1 MIFPEK
7 FMVEFGPSGGRFSL
21 VEVVHVELYVGR
33 RYLSYE
39 GCDVGVLEV
48 MGQEGRGEAG
58 FIFDHEGAS
67 LLIPCNHA
75 PVLLLLQH
83 IPRLFDEVRN

>member
-7 FMVEFGPSGGRFSL
+7 FMVEFSPSGGRFSL
-21 VEVVHVELYVGR
+21 VEVVHVELDER
-33 RYLSYE
+33 RAYLSDE
-39 GCDVGVLEV
+39 GGDVGVLEV
-48 MGQEGRGEAG
+48 MREEGRGEAG
-58 FIFDHEGAS
+58 FIFYHEGAS
-67 LLIPCNHA
+67 LLIPRNHA